1 MPRFPGAIES
11 RLVTTMDFVTP
22 SDFPIIP
29 KYRVMNADGV
39 MEDKTRARPDVTNE
53 QVLTWY
59 RNMLVG
65 KAIRP
70 RSN

>member
-1 MPRFPGAIES
+1 
-11 RLVTTMDFVTP
+11 MDFVTP

-65 KAIRP
+65 KATRP